1 MLANRYRIL
10 IAEAESRVFQLDLEP
25 TSGRVCPHS
34 RLNFN
39 SINSINS
46 LFTVFEQCGT
56 WNSKK
61 NIGPQTKGLISLIFC
76 RSVQCCF
83 PTRKQVYFPDI
94 LCGHFK
100 THHICNGHLPVLLSQ
115 LQPAALH
122 TFHKHARAHHIR
134 HPGCSMSIC
143 AKIGL
148 PTVEIHRNTIVCIK

>member
-1 MLANRYRIL
+1 MLANRYLIL
-10 IAEAESRVFQLDLEP
+10 IAEADGVSSLP
-25 TSGRVCPHS
+25 TRFGTSCRVCPHS

-39 SINSINS
+39 SNSINS

-61 NIGPQTKGLISLIFC
+61 NIGPQTKGLVSLIFC
-76 RSVQCCF
+76 GSVQCCF

-115 LQPAALH
+115 LQSAALH
-122 TFHKHARAHHIR
+122 TFHQHDTPHGMFYEYMCEDWPPSRR
-134 HPGCSMSIC
+134 N
-143 AKIGL
+143 
-148 PTVEIHRNTIVCIK
+148 TRNTIVCIK